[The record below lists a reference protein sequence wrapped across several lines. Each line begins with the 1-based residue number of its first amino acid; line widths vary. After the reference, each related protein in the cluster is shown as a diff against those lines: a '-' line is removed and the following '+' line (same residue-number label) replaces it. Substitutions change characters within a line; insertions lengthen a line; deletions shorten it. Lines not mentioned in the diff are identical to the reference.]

1 MKELNVSPY
10 DQGTHYN
17 AAVYNQKIPTDRQ
30 KELQPQQEKK
40 QAQDKISSD
49 IASLEYISI
58 ANKRNEKFSGS
69 LINIINAN
77 QEKDGDAGL
86 NKIKNALLGGQKV
99 LDLSEKIKFV
109 DEKGQTQ
116 EYSVEDLATDNKF
129 TTLSDVAQQNFLK
142 NFSDPDRGKSD
153 ARLKFDKAK
162 KWFLAGFGVVGIGAG
177 VTGTLLAINASL
189 GAAAFLTAATA
200 SSMGI
205 GLAVIGA
212 IGLVIGVAFF
222 VNKIA
227 SYVKNSKISKKNANV
242 RSKINDLST
251 SVHKDKEEVQSKLEE
266 LKKGIPK
273 ENLEKMNAKSAAAD
287 AAKEIESKT
296 KKNPPSYHR
305 NKIKADSVYGK
316 TNNQAKDRS
325 EEKLAGSGTQERL
338 HAEKE
343 KSNQANSQNLI
354 TAK

>member
-1 MKELNVSPY
+1 MN
-10 DQGTHYN
+10 GYN
-17 AAVYNQKIPTDRQ
+17 PSQSYNQNALYGAAYNPVISTDEQRALS
-30 KELQPQQEKK
+30 EQQEKK
-40 QAQDKISSD
+40 RAQDKISSD

-142 NFSDPDRGKSD
+142 NFSNPDRGKSD
-153 ARLKFDKAK
+153 ARLKFDKTK
-162 KWFLAGFGVVGIGAG
+162 KWFLAGFGVVGMGAG
-177 VTGTLLAINASL
+177 VAGTTLAVNSFMISAAGAGAGFL
-189 GAAAFLTAATA
+189 GAAATPL
-200 SSMGI
+200 GI

-212 IGLVIGVAFF
+212 IGFVIGVAFF

-251 SVHKDKEEVQSKLEE
+251 SVHKDKEEVQSKL
-266 LKKGIPK
+266 
-273 ENLEKMNAKSAAAD
+273 
-287 AAKEIESKT
+287 
-296 KKNPPSYHR
+296 
-305 NKIKADSVYGK
+305 
-316 TNNQAKDRS
+316 
-325 EEKLAGSGTQERL
+325 
-338 HAEKE
+338 
-343 KSNQANSQNLI
+343 
-354 TAK
+354 

>member
-1 MKELNVSPY
+1 MNGYNPSQSY
-10 DQGTHYN
+10 DQN
-17 AAVYNQKIPTDRQ
+17 ALYGVAYDPVISTERQ
-30 KELQPQQEKK
+30 KVLLAQQEKK
-40 QAQDKISSD
+40 QAQDKISTD
-49 IASLEYISI
+49 IASLEYMSI

-177 VTGTLLAINASL
+177 LTGTLLAINSFL
-189 GAAAFLTAATA
+189 GASAFWL
-200 SSMGI
+200 
-205 GLAVIGA
+205 
-212 IGLVIGVAFF
+212 
-222 VNKIA
+222 
-227 SYVKNSKISKKNANV
+227 
-242 RSKINDLST
+242 
-251 SVHKDKEEVQSKLEE
+251 Q
-266 LKKGIPK
+266 
-273 ENLEKMNAKSAAAD
+273 
-287 AAKEIESKT
+287 
-296 KKNPPSYHR
+296 PPFR
-305 NKIKADSVYGK
+305 RWA
-316 TNNQAKDRS
+316 
-325 EEKLAGSGTQERL
+325 
-338 HAEKE
+338 
-343 KSNQANSQNLI
+343 
-354 TAK
+354 

>member
-1 MKELNVSPY
+1 MN
-10 DQGTHYN
+10 GYN
-17 AAVYNQKIPTDRQ
+17 PSQSYNQNALYGAAYNPVISTDEQRALS
-30 KELQPQQEKK
+30 EQQEKK
-40 QAQDKISSD
+40 RAQDKISSD

-142 NFSDPDRGKSD
+142 NFSNPDRGKSD

-162 KWFLAGFGVVGIGAG
+162 KWFLAGFGVVGMGAG
-177 VTGTLLAINASL
+177 VAGTLLAISQFGGGFL
-189 GAAAFLTAATA
+189 GAAATPL
-200 SSMGI
+200 GI

-212 IGLVIGVAFF
+212 IGFVIGVAFF

-273 ENLEKMNAKSAAAD
+273 ENLEKMNAKNAAAD
-287 AAKEIESKT
+287 AAKKIENKT
-296 KKNPPSYHR
+296 KEGSETSNKNELMNNTNKDTQAEHQDKIIKQKKFTDNETLTKSYIENEQN
-305 NKIKADSVYGK
+305 NK
-316 TNNQAKDRS
+316 
-325 EEKLAGSGTQERL
+325 
-338 HAEKE
+338 
-343 KSNQANSQNLI
+343 ANSQNL
-354 TAK
+354 TLAK